1 MERVNF
7 RIGLTDTLNL
17 THAVRLDRKSLPPV
31 RMADEPD
38 YDIGAGDEVPA
49 DDMEELELG
58 AAETLAAEEAAA
70 AVASNPLNALL
81 KHHPECI
88 LEYAEAVALK
98 LPLVS
103 SPPVNDPNHRSVPFL
118 TQYER
123 TKIIGM
129 RANQLSQGA
138 RPYVPVPEH
147 VTDVADI
154 ARIELAQRRLPF
166 IIRRP
171 MPDGTMEYWR
181 LADLMQL

>member
-1 MERVNF
+1 
-7 RIGLTDTLNL
+7 
-17 THAVRLDRKSLPPV
+17 
-31 RMADEPD
+31 MADEPD
-38 YDIGAGDEVPA
+38 YDVAAADDAPV

-70 AVASNPLNALL
+70 AAAANPLNALL
-81 KHHPECI
+81 KHHPECV

-103 SPPVNDPNHRSVPFL
+103 SPPVNDPNHRSAPFL

-147 VTDVADI
+147 VTDVADV

>member
-1 MERVNF
+1 
-7 RIGLTDTLNL
+7 
-17 THAVRLDRKSLPPV
+17 
-31 RMADEPD
+31 MADDAD
-38 YDIGAGDEVPA
+38 YDAGAAADDVPA

-70 AVASNPLNALL
+70 AVANNPLSALL

-98 LPLVS
+98 LPLIS

-129 RANQLSQGA
+129 RANQLSRVRG
-138 RPYVPVPEH
+138 RMC
-147 VTDVADI
+147 
-154 ARIELAQRRLPF
+154 PF
-166 IIRRP
+166 P
-171 MPDGTMEYWR
+171 SM
-181 LADLMQL
+181 

>member
-1 MERVNF
+1 
-7 RIGLTDTLNL
+7 
-17 THAVRLDRKSLPPV
+17 
-31 RMADEPD
+31 MADDAD
-38 YDIGAGDEVPA
+38 YDAGAAADDVPA

-70 AVASNPLNALL
+70 AVANNPLSALL

-98 LPLVS
+98 LPLIS

-138 RPYVPVPEH
+138 RPYVPIPEH